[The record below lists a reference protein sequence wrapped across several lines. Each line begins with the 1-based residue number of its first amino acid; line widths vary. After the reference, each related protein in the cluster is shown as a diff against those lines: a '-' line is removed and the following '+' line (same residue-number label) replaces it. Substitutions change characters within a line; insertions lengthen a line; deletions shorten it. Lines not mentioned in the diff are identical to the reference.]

1 MNRWFLRPV
10 IKFQCYEFILESA
23 ASLSFLNS
31 FSCFRRNCKDFCSF
45 NEEKTV
51 TYKLSKKMKSIGT
64 IVLF

>member
-1 MNRWFLRPV
+1 M
-10 IKFQCYEFILESA
+10 ESA